1 MKLVM
6 VVKQMWPDGGIQLD
20 KMVKNLFDS
29 PARKG
34 EPRLAIYMCKQH
46 ARKPKLDAHN

>member
-1 MKLVM
+1 MPNVLLIAEDTDKRMKLVM

-34 EPRLAIYMCKQH
+34 EP
-46 ARKPKLDAHN
+46 